1 MSDRS
6 SSLHSSNR
14 AMEMGFDHSTRTL
27 LEKYTA
33 RDPSQTSWSGPWTS
47 LLSTLFPASQG
58 YIVAPQ
64 RRRDPSSDFILEVA
78 KDTYPADGLRTV
90 LIVEIKDPRSW
101 NHGIPVL
108 MQQIA
113 RQTELAFLDTATSKV
128 YWIGSIG
135 SHWIYGE
142 KKDDEQALKP
152 LIGWH
157 DVIHDDAS
165 YLDFCQLVELVASL

>member
-1 MSDRS
+1 MK
-6 SSLHSSNR
+6 
-14 AMEMGFDHSTRTL
+14 MGFDHSTRNL

-90 LIVEIKDPRSW
+90 LIVEIKDPCSW

-113 RQTELAFLDTATSKV
+113 HQTELAFLGSATQKASHKV
-128 YWIGSIG
+128 YWIGTIG

-142 KKDDEQALKP
+142 KEDDDQPPKP
-152 LIGWH
+152 LIEWH
-157 DVIHDDAS
+157 DVTHDDAS
-165 YLDFCQLVELVASL
+165 YCDFLQLVELVASL